1 MKNKVY
7 RFFRWLKIIIKYKYI
22 VLLFPAIYKDAYLH
36 IKRIIKKQSNPH
48 ILEITLPTTNPVILT
63 MMANFITL
71 TPGTITVDIK
81 ESTLFV
87 LDIDSDSNP
96 EHSKRAILNDYNN
109 EPERKIFGFY
119 RKDELMTLIQR
130 RSLREPLASALSKI
144 DRNIINRV

>member
-7 RFFRWLKIIIKYKYI
+7 RFFRWLKIIIKYI

-96 EHSKRAILNDYNN
+96 EHSKRAILNDYN
-109 EPERKIFGFY
+109 KIFGLGEAY
-119 RKDELMTLIQR
+119 
-130 RSLREPLASALSKI
+130 ASIFHDFFMHINSC
-144 DRNIINRV
+144 NIS

>member
-7 RFFRWLKIIIKYKYI
+7 RFFRWLKIIIKYI

-81 ESTLFV
+81 ESTLLFW
-87 LDIDSDSNP
+87 
-96 EHSKRAILNDYNN
+96 ILILIVTQSIA
-109 EPERKIFGFY
+109 K
-119 RKDELMTLIQR
+119 ELF
-130 RSLREPLASALSKI
+130 
-144 DRNIINRV
+144 

>member
-1 MKNKVY
+1 MGWGMKNKVY
-7 RFFRWLKIIIKYKYI
+7 RFFRWLKIIIKYI
-22 VLLFPAIYKDAYLH
+22 LLLFPAIYKDAYLH

-48 ILEITLPTTNPVILT
+48 ILVITLPTTNPVILT

-96 EHSKRAILNDYNN
+96 EHSKRAILNDYN
-109 EPERKIFGFY
+109 KIFG
-119 RKDELMTLIQR
+119 
-130 RSLREPLASALSKI
+130 
-144 DRNIINRV
+144 